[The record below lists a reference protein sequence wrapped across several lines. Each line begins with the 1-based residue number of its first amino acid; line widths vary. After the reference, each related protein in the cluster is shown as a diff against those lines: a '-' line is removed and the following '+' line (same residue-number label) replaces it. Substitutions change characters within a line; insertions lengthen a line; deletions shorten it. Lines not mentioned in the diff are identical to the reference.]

1 MITLRPPTQVCVPSQ
16 QVISI
21 SPADA
26 PNEPKATKE
35 RIAKIFFHN
44 KIRFRLNILFSF
56 VLEHRKTKKKDGN
69 SKALFNFS
77 FQKLKIR

>member
-35 RIAKIFFHN
+35 RIAKIFYN
-44 KIRFRLNILFSF
+44 KIRLRLNILFSF
-56 VLEHRKTKKKDGN
+56 VLEHHKTKRKDGN
-69 SKALFNFS
+69 SKAFFNFS

>member
-35 RIAKIFFHN
+35 RIAKIFFII
-44 KIRFRLNILFSF
+44 KYVF
-56 VLEHRKTKKKDGN
+56 D
-69 SKALFNFS
+69 
-77 FQKLKIR
+77 